1 MERIVKDYSDSL
13 KLVIKFYPYKYR
25 DYARISA
32 EAALAALDQGKF
44 REMHLLLLKKSPDL
58 NRNDLLGYAKEI
70 GLDVNKFVS
79 ALDTHKNT
87 AIIDRDVK
95 LAHDLDLYNTP
106 TFFIN
111 GRKIVGNVP
120 FAYLKKIIEEELRA
134 QKK

>member
-1 MERIVKDYSDSL
+1 MEKIVKDYADSV

-25 DYARISA
+25 DYSRISA
-32 EAALAALDQGKF
+32 EAALAAFDQGKF

-58 NRNDLLGYAKEI
+58 NRNDLIGYAKEI
-70 GLDVNKFVS
+70 GLDVDRFIS
-79 ALDTHKNT
+79 ALNTHKNMAT
-87 AIIDRDVK
+87 IDRDVK
-95 LAHDLDLYNTP
+95 LAQDLDLYNTP

-120 FAYLKKIIEEELRA
+120 FSYLKKIIEEELRA